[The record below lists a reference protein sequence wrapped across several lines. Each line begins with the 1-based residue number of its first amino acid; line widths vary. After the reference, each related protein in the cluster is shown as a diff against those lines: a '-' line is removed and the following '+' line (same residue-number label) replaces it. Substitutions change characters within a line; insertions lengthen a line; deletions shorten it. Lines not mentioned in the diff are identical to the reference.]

1 MTMDR
6 YRCTKCGYIYEPSIG
21 DREHGVKPGTAF
33 ESLPADWV
41 CPRCR
46 AGKERFVK
54 VEGK

>member
-21 DREHGVKPGTAF
+21 DREHGVKPQTAF